1 VKSAAN
7 HIELIFSEEGKLS
20 HLPNYEFRPQQRE
33 MAEAVTSALE
43 GRSHLILEAPT
54 GVGKSLAYLV
64 PAILHAVKEKR
75 KAIVSTHTK
84 NLQEQLY
91 RKDIEIARSLV
102 GHDFY
107 AVIFK
112 GRKNYLCTT
121 RLRNALR
128 QQRQLFDTGEAGEL
142 LRIQGWRC
150 REPSLHPVAIRLAT
164 GLFGD
169 RNV

>member
-1 VKSAAN
+1 MKSAAN

-91 RKDIEIARSLV
+91 RKDIERTISALPVSATPSVNSGNCSIREKPENSC
-102 GHDFY
+102 
-107 AVIFK
+107 AS
-112 GRKNYLCTT
+112 
-121 RLRNALR
+121 RNGPR
-128 QQRQLFDTGEAGEL
+128 
-142 LRIQGWRC
+142 
-150 REPSLHPVAIRLAT
+150 
-164 GLFGD
+164 
-169 RNV
+169 